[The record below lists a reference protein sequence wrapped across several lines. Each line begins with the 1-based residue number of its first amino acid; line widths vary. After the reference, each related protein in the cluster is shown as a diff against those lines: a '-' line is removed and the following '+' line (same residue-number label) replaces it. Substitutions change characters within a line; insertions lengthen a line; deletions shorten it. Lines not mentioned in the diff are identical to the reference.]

1 MTKRRTGIDNFVGE
15 NNYEKNVAGQNEKKK
30 EKGLWLKKLLSAGI
44 FIAMLAGVMNLKKPM
59 DIIKKLEFNGAATG
73 GNAIK
78 TIYGALI
85 LGRIFAS
92 KDSTELRETNVRDYL
107 GFLSWLVLGG
117 FVAKGVGQ
125 MLDPKKKVL
134 FNIAKEGKG
143 IQHWL
148 KDLFLKSHKEIIA
161 QGGNVKQNLRKLNIA
176 QLSGIGYSAIML
188 GVLLPKLNIWMTK
201 HKPEN
206 NGVKRGGK
214 FDYPTFSN
222 MLNVFSEFLKNKN
235 FMQHSK

>member
-1 MTKRRTGIDNFVGE
+1 MQIFRR
-15 NNYEKNVAGQNEKKK
+15 K
-30 EKGLWLKKLLSAGI
+30 
-44 FIAMLAGVMNLKKPM
+44 

-78 TIYGALI
+78 TIYGTLI
-85 LGRIFAS
+85 LGRIFAA

-125 MLDPKKKVL
+125 LLDPKKKVL

-143 IQHWL
+143 IKHWL
-148 KDLFLKSHKEIIA
+148 KDLSLKSHKEIIA

-176 QLSGIGYSAIML
+176 QLSGIAYSAIML

-201 HKPEN
+201 HKSEN
-206 NGVKRGGK
+206 NGMKRGGK
-214 FDYPTFSN
+214 FDYPMFSH
-222 MLNVFSEFLKNKN
+222 MPNVFSEFVKNKN
-235 FMQHSK
+235 FMLYSK